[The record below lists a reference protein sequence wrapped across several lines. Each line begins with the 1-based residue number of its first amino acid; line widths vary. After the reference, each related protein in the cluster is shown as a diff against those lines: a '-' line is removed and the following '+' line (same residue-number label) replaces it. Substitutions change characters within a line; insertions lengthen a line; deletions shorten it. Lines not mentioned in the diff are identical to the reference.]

1 MKRRKFIL
9 LSVAA
14 TGAITFPAACKPG
27 KPMPEML
34 SSLTD
39 KKTLRE
45 IGHEYLKQ
53 YPAEK
58 NQLQDLIVPQNVQ
71 SDFSKGNIVVIK
83 GWVLSVTEARQCAL
97 LTL

>member
-1 MKRRKFIL
+1 M
-9 LSVAA
+9 AA
-14 TGAITFPAACKPG
+14 TGAITIPTACKPG
-27 KPMPEML
+27 QPMPEML
-34 SSLTD
+34 SSLAN

-45 IGHEYLKQ
+45 IGNEYLNQ

-58 NQLQDLIVPQNVQ
+58 NQLQDLIVRENVQ
-71 SDFSKGNIVVIK
+71 SDFSKGNVVVIK

>member
-14 TGAITFPAACKPG
+14 SGAIALPTACQPG

-34 SSLTD
+34 SSLAD

-45 IGHEYLKQ
+45 IGDEYLKK
-53 YPAEK
+53 YPTEK
-58 NQLQDLIVPQNVQ
+58 NQLQDLIDRENVQ
-71 SDFSKGNIVVIK
+71 NDFSKGNIVVIK

>member
-1 MKRRKFIL
+1 M
-9 LSVAA
+9 AA
-14 TGAITFPAACKPG
+14 TGAITFPTACKPG
-27 KPMPEML
+27 QPLPEML
-34 SSLTD
+34 SSLAD
-39 KKTLRE
+39 KKALRE

-58 NQLQDLIVPQNVQ
+58 NQLQDLVIQSNVQ
-71 SDFSKGNIVVIK
+71 TDFSKGNIVVIK